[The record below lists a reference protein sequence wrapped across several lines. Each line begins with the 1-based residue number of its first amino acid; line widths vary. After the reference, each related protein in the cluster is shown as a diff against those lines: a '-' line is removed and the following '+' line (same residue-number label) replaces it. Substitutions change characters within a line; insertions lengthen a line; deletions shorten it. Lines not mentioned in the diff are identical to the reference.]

1 MKINPE
7 LIANLII
14 LAAFVIL
21 SLFSLLG
28 KKKPEKKEEE
38 VYIASKEEVERFLR
52 ERGIITPPTEEGLE
66 LKEVPPKKPSPPEKA
81 VPPPSHK
88 KEVIPPYLEETWKM
102 EYTYHPLRRPIH
114 PILTFSP
121 EELRKIIIYT
131 TILGPPRAIEEWE
144 WK

>member
-7 LIANLII
+7 LIVNLII
-14 LAAFVIL
+14 LTAFVIL

-28 KKKPEKKEEE
+28 KKKPEEKEEE
-38 VYIASKEEVERFLR
+38 VYIASKEEVERFLK
-52 ERGIITPPTEEGLE
+52 ERGIITPPTEEELE
-66 LKEVPPKKPSPPEKA
+66 LKEVTPEKPSPPETT
-81 VPPPSHK
+81 VPPPK
-88 KEVIPPYLEETWKM
+88 KEAIPSYL

-114 PILTFSP
+114 PTLTFSP

-131 TILGPPRAIEEWE
+131 TILGPPRAMEEWE